1 MNRETDLP
9 LACAVPPD
17 DHPVVVEHLARRLVQ
32 IVAAALTDLDTVV
45 SVHGDA
51 APTSAAHVRRHL
63 AVVAAET
70 LGCLEG
76 WPS

>member
-1 MNRETDLP
+1 
-9 LACAVPPD
+9 VPPG
-17 DHPVVVEHLARRLVQ
+17 DHPVLVEHLARRLVQ

-51 APTSAAHVRRHL
+51 APISTAHVRRHL

-70 LGCLEG
+70 LGCLEE